1 MKKKFIEKI
10 TRIITK
16 NKTHWSNRN
25 FIFSSIAGILLFLF
39 SIFVNYF
46 AAGYATTRASSSVED
61 IFLSNLPVVNVDFIV
76 NDVAIAFFIFA
87 LLLLFIEPKR
97 ISFVFKSTALFVLIR
112 SAFIV
117 LTHLGPYPDHS
128 HIGRHDLLRS
138 FNIGGDLFF
147 SGHTGL
153 PFLIA
158 LIFWDEK
165 WIRYTF
171 LAASI
176 VFGASVIL
184 GHLHY
189 SIDVFAAFFITYSIF
204 HIAKKIFPADYR
216 LLSTKKIQQTEN

>member
-1 MKKKFIEKI
+1 MRKNILEEI
-10 TRIITK
+10 TEIITK
-16 NKTHWSNRN
+16 HKIHWANKNLV
-25 FIFSSIAGILLFLF
+25 ISSITGIIFFTFSLF
-39 SIFVNYF
+39 INYF
-46 AAGYATTRASSSVED
+46 ASDYATDKAGGFVPD
-61 IFLSNLPVVNVDFIV
+61 ILLSNLPVINVDFIV

-87 LLLLFIEPKR
+87 LVIIFLEPKR
-97 ISFVFKSTALFVLIR
+97 IPFVFKSGALFVLIR

-117 LTHLGPYPDHS
+117 LTHLGPYPEHT
-128 HIGRHDLLRS
+128 HIGRHDLLRT

-171 LAASI
+171 LAASVI
-176 VFGASVIL
+176 FGVSVIL

-204 HIAKKIFPADYR
+204 HMSQRFFKKDFKYF
-216 LLSTKKIQQTEN
+216 SKKEIC